1 MARPAATTVVAGSPP
16 EATVWIEVGG
26 PAWDELS
33 EEGRVVVL
41 THECVHVTLAQRE
54 RPSAPRWLVEGVAEQ
69 VAYRWSSVPAEE
81 VLTPPA
87 RENATGELPTR
98 LPRDEDFELVGSD
111 RHAALLT
118 YARAFVAVRT
128 YTRLHGPGSATDLLI
143 EGPTGGS
150 SPHRWASLERDL
162 LPAWREDLRVLAR
175 SAAP

>member
-1 MARPAATTVVAGSPP
+1 VARPAATTVVAGSPP

-26 PAWDELS
+26 SAWDELS
-33 EEGRVVVL
+33 KEGRVVVL

-143 EGPTGGS
+143 EGPTVGS